1 MPLSGKRRKA
11 AFTIMCR
18 QLFCFQYKRK
28 STLHLQSAFI
38 DVSVDLFS
46 RAADRQGSFASAAVA
61 DTASKKSSAAV

>member
-1 MPLSGKRRKA
+1 MPFSGKRRKA

-28 STLHLQSAFI
+28 STLRKQDAL

-46 RAADRQGSFASAAVA
+46 RAAAEARLRALPAA
-61 DTASKKSSAAV
+61 DTASKKSSVAV